1 MGYFFVFVASNEID
15 KGFLP
20 LETCRIKRPL
30 TIYIYYFLSKIVGNN
45 YVYFKLINDIILY
58 ISIIGL
64 FFIGKNLK
72 ISQLKLI
79 TASFSIASIFS
90 IQWFVSEF
98 TEFYCLPL
106 IVLANYLH
114 VKNNM
119 QLQKYIGFLFG
130 LSFLINQGSILFF
143 LPIVIDNLK
152 AIYKVRKIF
161 QDCS

>member
-1 MGYFFVFVASNEID
+1 MGI
-15 KGFLP
+15 KG
-20 LETCRIKRPL
+20 TL

-64 FFIGKNLK
+64 FLLEKTKN
-72 ISQLKLI
+72 I
-79 TASFSIASIFS
+79 TIKTYYRFFSIASIFS

-114 VKNNM
+114 VKNNK

-130 LSFLINQGSILFF
+130 LSFLINQGSNFIFF
-143 LPIVIDNLK
+143 T
-152 AIYKVRKIF
+152 
-161 QDCS
+161 DCN